1 MPDILNSPRYRRP
14 FVQTQTAFGT
24 INNSAGVWTGTG
36 AKFIRVPEGAI
47 EMNPSDPLIPI
58 AWLTGTRSMP
68 PAGSRGR
75 RSATASLKNVPLIPS
90 GAAGT
95 DWDQGPIWANI
106 FGAAPTIVSVTS
118 ATYSYVDSG
127 FLPLTILD
135 FAHGQTTLSSRLI
148 WGAMCNSFEITL
160 NGDVLTANYTFTGG
174 YQYTS
179 TDMGEVETAGLAG
192 LTVWPIEPASPT
204 YLGNQIPGFGATAII
219 DGNSM
224 ACQIRTMS
232 IRGTTGHQIIG
243 DTLCSGYGSQVV
255 GGVRQIAINLGFIDS
270 DNAFLNN
277 LKVKAK
283 RPVPP
288 VIDIVVTVNNAV
300 VGSKVAFTLKSVQL
314 ASPSMADETN
324 LVMTNFG
331 DSPAHASAI
340 GNIDDFSVALL

>member
-14 FVQTQTAFGT
+14 FVQLQTGGFTT
-24 INNSAGVWTGTG
+24 INNSTGVWSGTG
-36 AKFIRVPEGAI
+36 AKFIRVPEGSI

-95 DWDQGPIWANI
+95 DWDQSPVWQNI
-106 FGAAPTIVSVTS
+106 FGAAPTIVGTTSVTY
-118 ATYSYVDSG
+118 AYSDSG

-148 WGAMCNSFEITL
+148 WGAMCNSFDIAL
-160 NGDVLTANYTFTGG
+160 NGDVLTGNFTFTGG

-179 TDMGEVETAGLAG
+179 TDMGEVETAGLGA
-192 LTVWPIEPASPT
+192 LTAWPIEPSSPT
-204 YLGNQIPGFGATAII
+204 YLGNQIPGFGATAVI
-219 DGNSM
+219 DGNTM

-255 GGVRQIAINLGFIDS
+255 GGVRQVAINLGFIDS
-270 DNAFLNN
+270 DNAFLTN

-288 VIDIVVTVNNAV
+288 TMDIVVTVGTVA
-300 VGSKVAFTLKSVQL
+300 GSKVAFTLKSVQL
-314 ASPSMADETN
+314 ASPSMSDETN

-340 GNIDDFSVALL
+340 GNIDDFSVVLT